1 MLRNDNTAPR
11 IVAVRVPG
19 EHTSRMRT
27 RATRIAAV
35 VVPVLLL
42 PAVASGCTADPVPAS
57 ETTSAPVAA
66 DPRVDALA
74 HVTDA
79 TVAAAVADIDA
90 SVKAAMDATGT
101 PGVAVAVVH
110 GGETVFARGYGVRNL
125 DTGEPVDEDTVFAMA
140 SVSKSVGATVI
151 ARAIDEGVVTWDTP
165 VQENLPSFALSDP
178 WVSANLTIGDLY
190 AHRSGL
196 FEHAGDELEEIGYD
210 RAAVLE
216 RLRLV
221 PLEGFRR
228 TYAYGNFD
236 ITAAAESVAA
246 AAGEDWAD
254 LSERLLYAPLGMT
267 STSSRFADL
276 EAREN
281 RALGHQRVDGVWVV
295 SPEQRRPDAQS
306 PAGGVSSSVTDMARW
321 MTMVLAAGAGDDA
334 FVSREALL
342 PAVTPQIMTGRD
354 PSVSTM
360 SQRAGFYG
368 YGFNVTTTAGG
379 LVDVNHSGAFRLGT
393 GTTVKMLPAADLGI
407 VVLSDG
413 EANGVAEGIAG
424 RFADI
429 AQYGAQR
436 QDWLGLYTGIFAD
449 MAAPLGT
456 LAGKDRPAD
465 ATPPA
470 ALDRYAGVYR
480 NDYFGDATVS
490 VVDGALQLALGPTGR
505 WTLSPWDGDVF
516 TFAPTGENATEGTVS
531 QATFGSDGSLVL
543 EYFDQHRMGTFRR

>member
-11 IVAVRVPG
+11 TVAVRVPG

-42 PAVASGCTADPVPAS
+42 PAVASGCTADPVPAA

-267 STSSRFADL
+267 STSSRFSDL

-281 RALGHQRVDGVWVV
+281 RALGHQRVEGAWVV

-334 FVSREALL
+334 FVSREACC
-342 PAVTPQIMTGRD
+342 R
-354 PSVSTM
+354 PS
-360 SQRAGFYG
+360 
-368 YGFNVTTTAGG
+368 
-379 LVDVNHSGAFRLGT
+379 
-393 GTTVKMLPAADLGI
+393 P
-407 VVLSDG
+407 
-413 EANGVAEGIAG
+413 
-424 RFADI
+424 
-429 AQYGAQR
+429 
-436 QDWLGLYTGIFAD
+436 
-449 MAAPLGT
+449 
-456 LAGKDRPAD
+456 
-465 ATPPA
+465 
-470 ALDRYAGVYR
+470 
-480 NDYFGDATVS
+480 
-490 VVDGALQLALGPTGR
+490 
-505 WTLSPWDGDVF
+505 
-516 TFAPTGENATEGTVS
+516 
-531 QATFGSDGSLVL
+531 
-543 EYFDQHRMGTFRR
+543 RRS

>member
-1 MLRNDNTAPR
+1 
-11 IVAVRVPG
+11 
-19 EHTSRMRT
+19 MRT
-27 RATRIAAV
+27 RDARITAGL
-35 VVPVLLL
+35 VPLLL
-42 PAVASGCTADPVPAS
+42 LVPLASGCTADAVSAAGSSAAPAS
-57 ETTSAPVAA
+57 S

-74 HVTDA
+74 TVTDA
-79 TVAAAVADIDA
+79 TVQAAVADIDA

-125 DTGEPVDEDTVFAMA
+125 DTGEPVDENTVFAMA
-140 SVSKSVGATVI
+140 SVSKSIGATVV
-151 ARAIDEGVVTWDTP
+151 ARAIDEGLVTWDTP

-178 WVSANLTIGDLY
+178 WVSQNLTIADLY

-196 FEHAGDELEEIGYD
+196 YEHAGDELEEIGYD
-210 RAAVLE
+210 RATVLD

-221 PLEGFRR
+221 PLEGFRSS
-228 TYAYGNFD
+228 YAYGNFD

-254 LSERLLYAPLGMT
+254 LSERLLYAPLGMS

-276 EAREN
+276 AAREN
-281 RALGHQRVDGVWVV
+281 RAMGHQKVDGTWVV
-295 SPEQRRPDAQS
+295 SPEQRQPDAQS

-321 MTMVLAAGAGDDA
+321 MTMVLAAGAGDDG
-334 FVSREALL
+334 FVSRPALL

-354 PSVSTM
+354 PAESTM
-360 SQRAGFYG
+360 DQRAGFYG

-407 VVLSDG
+407 VVLADG

-436 QDWLGLYTGIFAD
+436 QDWLALYMGVFAR
-449 MAAPLGT
+449 MAEPMGE
-456 LAGKDRPAD
+456 LAGQVRPAD
-465 ATPPA
+465 AAPPA
-470 ALDRYAGVYR
+470 ALDGYTGVYR
-480 NDYFGDATVS
+480 NAYFGDATVS

-516 TFAPTGENATEGTVS
+516 TFAPTGENATEDTVS
-531 QATFGSDGSLVL
+531 KATFETDGTLVL
-543 EYFDQHRMGTFRR
+543 EYFDQHGMGTFRR